1 MKEKRG
7 LILELILLLVVLLIL
22 FLVLLSYSNKREY
35 KVTFITN
42 TSVNIDSV
50 YVKAN
55 ALLKEPLEPA
65 REDYDFLGWYEGK
78 EKYDFK
84 KPVTHDLTLEA
95 RWKEHKND

>member
-42 TSVNIDSV
+42 TSVNSV

-65 REDYDFLGWYEGK
+65 RDNYDFLGWYEGK